1 MKLMKQLKNI
11 IFKKLLE
18 RETFWEESYAAGMIE
33 CIQWTINDEW
43 TGTYAFH

>member
-18 RETFWEESYAAGMIE
+18 RETFWEESHAAGIDRMYPI
-33 CIQWTINDEW
+33 D
-43 TGTYAFH
+43 YK